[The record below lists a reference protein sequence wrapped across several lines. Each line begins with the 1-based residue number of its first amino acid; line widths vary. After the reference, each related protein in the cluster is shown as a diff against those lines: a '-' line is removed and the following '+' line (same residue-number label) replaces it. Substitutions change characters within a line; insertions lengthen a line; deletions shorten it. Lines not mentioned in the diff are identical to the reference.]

1 MKNNLIF
8 ILSLFFV
15 QIALANTTLLKSKTR
30 PSIAT
35 IQENYAALSIADENL
50 VRDDRFNLNHFKTA
64 LIKDAP
70 QFIVKLEK
78 AHPEA
83 TFLFLGRDTQ
93 LIADVVDA
101 FYLSIGQPNRVKQVG
116 VSGPTLAGLNNK
128 EVLSYLSQYGLSIE
142 NIKASKTPLI
152 LVDTISKGDVFDG
165 ALISGRQG
173 RHILQIIYKEWIDL
187 GHDPKELLKK
197 VNMIGM
203 QVSTFREGN
212 SDNNYRY
219 SGIQK
224 TDAIHAENA
233 KRFGASDFNVEKI
246 GHNLMLP
253 LISDTKTLFNEAG
266 YDHYTAT
273 WHDKFQEPRKKGSK
287 LIQNPGELMP
297 LNYRWSVL
305 WMQKHIV
312 ESVFTEDFKSQ
323 VLQMGLKN
331 DVVFKDFSSQTE
343 VVAVG
348 KNIERRMQEI
358 LFKLK
363 ADLPNL
369 GSKYSYKKFNAGEFS
384 EKLTNNGSSVLNV
397 LIHPEFMQSEHYV
410 EISLQNLLQLYKENK
425 IGARDFR
432 RIFMHTLEVKPLSDK
447 SKIHNTIRKNL
458 YSVEPLTYL
467 FAKESSQTE
476 FAQKSGVQGAN
487 YNTIIKSVQPKV
499 SCRYIYE

>member
-15 QIALANTTLLKSKTR
+15 QITFANSVLLKSKTR

-50 VRDDRFNLNHFKTA
+50 VGDDRFNLNDFKTA

-101 FYLSIGQPNRVKQVG
+101 FYLSIGQPNRAKQVG

-128 EVLSYLSQYGLSIE
+128 EVLSYLAQYGLSIE
-142 NIKASKTPLI
+142 NSKASNTPLI

-187 GHDPKELLKK
+187 GYDPKELLKK

-219 SGIQK
+219 SAIEK
-224 TDAIHAENA
+224 TNAIHVENA
-233 KRFGASDFNVEKI
+233 KRFNASSFNAEKI
-246 GHNLMLP
+246 GHNLMIP
-253 LISDTKTLFNEAG
+253 LISDTKSLFNEAG

-273 WHDKFQEPRKKGSK
+273 WHDKFREPRKKGSQ

-312 ESVFTEDFKSQ
+312 ENVFTEDFKSQ

-331 DVVFKDFSSQTE
+331 GVIFKDFSSQNE
-343 VVAVG
+343 VTVAS
-348 KNIERRMQEI
+348 KNIERKMQEI
-358 LFKLK
+358 LLKLK
-363 ADLPNL
+363 TDLPSL
-369 GSKYSYKKFNAGEFS
+369 GNKYSYKKFNTGDFS
-384 EKLTNNGSSVLNV
+384 EKLTNNGSSVLNI
-397 LIHPEFMQSEHYV
+397 LIHPEFMQSEHYAD
-410 EISLQNLLQLYKENK
+410 ISLQNLLVFYKENK
-425 IGARDFR
+425 IGSRDFR
-432 RIFMHTLEVKPLSDK
+432 RIFMYTLEAKPLSDK

-476 FAQKSGVQGAN
+476 LAQKSGLVGEN

-499 SCRYIYE
+499 SCKYVYE